1 MSSHPPVR
9 FLLLTLVVV
18 LAGCSPLSQV
28 KPSATP
34 LSVTTDTPTVPAETP
49 PPTQEPTTTTIQ
61 ESPTPE
67 LTLTPE
73 VAIPTIIET
82 GDVLRFAFPTQG
94 QQPVSIWR
102 PPLYPVPWGLGLN
115 DHFLF
120 IRPIAA
126 DVVNWAL
133 PNYRYGGIFT
143 DTDIIHTGID
153 IDAPIDTPV
162 YAAGAGTIRW
172 AGFGLY
178 MNDSDKD
185 DPYGLAVA
193 IEHDFGY
200 QGQKL
205 FTIYAHLDRIDVT
218 KGQHVNVGEQ
228 IGVVGNTGNT
238 TGPHLHF
245 EVRVSDNNYYTSRNP
260 ELWLS
265 PPQGWGVLVGR
276 IMWSGGSL
284 LEKKNLIVKSLS
296 TEQTWEVITYGPLAV
311 NQDDNYRE
319 NLVLSDLPQGDYEVS
334 ITFYGRKYN
343 QTISIQPGAVT
354 YLTFQGVKGFLT
366 SIPPTP
372 APDGW
377 FLTPIPK
384 P

>member
-1 MSSHPPVR
+1 MSAHSFIR
-9 FLLLTLVVV
+9 FFLFTIVVI
-18 LAGCSPLSQV
+18 LAACSPIPSTEKLSTPIP
-28 KPSATP
+28 PSP
-34 LSVTTDTPTVPAETP
+34 SPPILPVETFP
-49 PPTQEPTTTTIQ
+49 STREPTIDAIQ
-61 ESPTPE
+61 ETPTPE
-67 LTLTPE
+67 LTPDI
-73 VAIPTIIET
+73 AIPTIIET
-82 GDVLRFAFPTQG
+82 GDVLRFAFPTQA

-143 DTDIIHTGID
+143 DTDIVHTGID

-162 YAAGAGTIRW
+162 YATGAGTIRW

-178 MNDSDKD
+178 MNDSDKN

-200 QGQKL
+200 RGQKL
-205 FTIYAHLDRIDVT
+205 YTIYAHMDRIDVA

-228 IGVVGNTGNT
+228 IGIVGNTGNT

-245 EVRVSDNNYYTSRNP
+245 EVRVGDNNYYTSRNP

-276 IMWSGGSL
+276 IMWSDGSPF
-284 LEKKNLIVKSLS
+284 EKKALKVQSLS
-296 TEQTWEVITYGPLAV
+296 TEQTWEVVTYGPLAV
-311 NQDDNYRE
+311 NQDDYFRE

-334 ITFYGRKYN
+334 ITFYGRKYTH
-343 QTISIQPGAVT
+343 TISIQPGSVT
-354 YLTFQGVKGFLT
+354 YLTFQGVKGFNL

-372 APDGW
+372 APDEW
-377 FLTPIPK
+377 FLTPIPT